1 MQRGE
6 LEMRSPMDERT
17 YLDFY
22 KNTVLGSSKGVLN
35 SICQLLERKNKIT
48 FEAQRN
54 ILDDANVLY
63 FESKRDHKKVVS
75 DTTTNI
81 KFASFYEYWEFI
93 KLYKYSVPLFYEN
106 TMDTSIENKLLSLG
120 LKEFKEEEFIP
131 EFILASTLKE
141 ASGLYWKN
149 GEDIFVKFVMQKS
162 YFQPETFNQIDYRY
176 PIVIFINSEN
186 HILEIRYDSTRYN
199 NNGLVSNDAYE
210 NMVNDCISWIKNELG
225 IDIYLCEHADIIQI
239 INDKSNEDVKIYKQM
254 MQMDTGASAELTASE
269 GTDYVLPF
277 IGELKELIDENEELF
292 SQAEDIKKILLQY
305 LADKEATASYPYI
318 YVKWV
323 KPVESQSY
331 IVKVIFDYFN
341 QKYTLLQHITGNC
354 KDLGMERMNDAIKY
368 LCTSG
373 SFVKGEKI

>member
-1 MQRGE
+1 
-6 LEMRSPMDERT
+6 MRSPMDERT

-149 GEDIFVKFVMQKS
+149 GEDIFIKFVVQKS
-162 YFQPETFNQIDYRY
+162 YFQPESFNQIDYRY